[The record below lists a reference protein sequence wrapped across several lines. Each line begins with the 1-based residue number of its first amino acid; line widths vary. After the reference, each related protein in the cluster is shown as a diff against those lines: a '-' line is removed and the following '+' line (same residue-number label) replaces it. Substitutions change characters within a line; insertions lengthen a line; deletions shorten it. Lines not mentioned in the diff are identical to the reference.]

1 MLSLRMLFRAVIGLP
16 IRTTLEGR
24 PLPSSLAGYTAT
36 AVVHDRR
43 LSAGIF
49 ELRGRVGAA
58 VPHRRLASTYA
69 DKQGC
74 EHATMSLHRDE
85 IDPAIRL
92 WNSAAGDWGRPP
104 ERRPPFT
111 SGHHVS
117 HAL

>member
-16 IRTTLEGR
+16 IRTTLDGR

-49 ELRGRVGAA
+49 ELRRGKSAPLYRIVAW
-58 VPHRRLASTYA
+58 RTYA
-69 DKQGC
+69 DKQGR
-74 EHATMSLHRDE
+74 ERATMSLHRDE

-92 WNSAAGDWGRPP
+92 VEQCGRRLGTQNAA
-104 ERRPPFT
+104 
-111 SGHHVS
+111 
-117 HAL
+117 